1 MGGIVEAQ
9 DVEPR
14 RCVVCGERFV
24 PSSARSTRAYCY
36 SKSCEGK
43 AKRAAQRE
51 RREREVARQ
60 VGEHSM
66 AQAVTADQLARAMA
80 EIIRLRERL
89 ERADQE
95 RRRWRDLYALVVG
108 QAHEMVRLEILDVNP
123 ASPAWDRREDFWQG
137 WAAIVD
143 WRPERGLGVDDEL
156 VEHRREMAR
165 FDREIR
171 DAIRR
176 GDDAGAGRRLQE
188 RVVRQAEY
196 DREHPEQWAQHN
208 IDLIMA
214 AYRRD
219 HDGEEMDA
227 DSAELEWYRREA
239 KRRRKALDMQVLPI
253 SQEVSEDIWER
264 ASNRGTPPAENGN
277 PSAHGQQ

>member
-1 MGGIVEAQ
+1 MRQ
-9 DVEPR
+9 
-14 RCVVCGERFV
+14 
-24 PSSARSTRAYCY
+24 
-36 SKSCEGK
+36 K
-43 AKRAAQRE
+43 QRNSDE
-51 RREREVARQ
+51 

-66 AQAVTADQLARAMA
+66 AQAVTADWLARAQA

-123 ASPAWDRREDFWQG
+123 SSPAWDRREDYWQG

-188 RVVRQAEY
+188 RVNRQAEY

-208 IDLIMA
+208 IDLIME

-227 DSAELEWYRREA
+227 DSAELTWYRNEA

-264 ASNRGTPPAENGN
+264 ASKRGTTLPRTET
-277 PSAHGQQ
+277 SAHGQQ

>member
-1 MGGIVEAQ
+1 MADGF
-9 DVEPR
+9 EPMVK
-14 RCVVCGERFV
+14 RCVICGREFTV
-24 PSSARSTRAYCY
+24 TNARSKDREYCDRNGPCRWRWNEMRQ
-36 SKSCEGK
+36 K
-43 AKRAAQRE
+43 QRNSDE
-51 RREREVARQ
+51 

-66 AQAVTADQLARAMA
+66 AQAVTAGQLARAQA

-89 ERADQE
+89 ERADRE

-123 ASPAWDRREDFWQG
+123 ASPAWDRREDYWQG

-156 VEHRREMAR
+156 VEHRREMAG

-171 DAIRR
+171 DAIHS
-176 GDDAGAGRRLQE
+176 GDDTGAGHRIQE
-188 RVVRQAEY
+188 RVNRQAAF

-219 HDGEEMDA
+219 HDGEEMDV

-239 KRRRKALDMQVLPI
+239 KRRRRALDMQVLPI

-264 ASNRGTPPAENGN
+264 ASKRGTTPAENGN